1 MTKTAV
7 LQQLLKRDETLLVP
21 GVFDG
26 MTARLVEEAGYE
38 AIYVTGAGISN
49 AQLGWADVGLTTL
62 TEIAQVVSWISD
74 VTTVPLIV
82 DADTGFGNAINVQRT
97 VKLLE
102 RAGAAGIQIE
112 DQVMPKKC
120 GHFEGKEVISLEEMV
135 GKIKAAVDARTDDNF
150 AIIARTDAIAVHG
163 FDDAIRRAKA
173 YVEAGATA
181 IFVEA
186 PSEVEQIK
194 AIPKALPNIPLI
206 LNLVEGGKTPLF
218 TKAEVQEMGYQIMLC
233 ANTVLRGA
241 IKGVIDALKVL
252 KEDESQLNIAPYI
265 CTWEERQTLFKLKE
279 IMEKEVKY
287 SEQAERGEQ
296 IWVK

>member
-1 MTKTAV
+1 MTKNQK
-7 LQQLLKRDETLLVP
+7 LQQLLVQDETLLVP

-26 MTARLVEEAGYE
+26 MTARLVEEAGFE
-38 AIYVTGAGISN
+38 AIYVTGAGIAN

-62 TEIAQVVSWISD
+62 SEIAQVVSWISD

-97 VKLLE
+97 VKVLE
-102 RAGAAGIQIE
+102 KAGASGIQLE

-120 GHFEGKEVISLEEMV
+120 GHFEGKQLISQEEMV
-135 GKIKAAVDARTDDNF
+135 GKIKAAVDARTDEDF
-150 AIIARTDAIAVHG
+150 TIIARTDAIGVYG
-163 FDDAIRRAKA
+163 FEDAISRAKA
-173 YVEAGATA
+173 YIAAGATA

-194 AIPKALPNIPLI
+194 EIPKALPNIPLI

-218 TKAEVQEMGYQIMLC
+218 TKTEVQEMGYQIMLC

-241 IKGVIDALKVL
+241 IKGAIDALTVL
-252 KEDESQLNIAPYI
+252 KEEQSQLNIAPYI
-265 CTWEERQTLFKLKE
+265 CSWEERQQLFKLHEITAKE
-279 IMEKEVKY
+279 LKY
-287 SEQAERGEQ
+287 SEKTESGEGV
-296 IWVK
+296 WVK

>member
-7 LQQLLKRDETLLVP
+7 LQQLLTRDETLLVP

-38 AIYVTGAGISN
+38 AIYVTGAGIAN

-62 TEIAQVVSWISD
+62 TEIAQVVTWISD

-120 GHFEGKEVISLEEMV
+120 GHFEGKEVISQDEMV
-135 GKIKAAVDARTDDNF
+135 GKIRAAVDARTDENF
-150 AIIARTDAIAVHG
+150 VIIARTDAIAVHG
-163 FDDAIRRAKA
+163 FDDAIQRAKA

-181 IFVEA
+181 IFIEA

-194 AIPKALPNIPLI
+194 AIPQALPNIPLI

-218 TKAEVQEMGYQIMLC
+218 KKAEVQSMGYQIMLC

-241 IKGVIDALKVL
+241 IKGVSEALRVL
-252 KEDESQLNIAPYI
+252 KEDESQLNIEPYI
-265 CTWEERQTLFKLKE
+265 CSWQERQKLFKLQE
-279 IMEKEVKY
+279 IMDKEVKY
-287 SEQAERGEQ
+287 SEEAERGARL
-296 IWVK
+296 WVK